1 MLSKKDI
8 KLIAIIIGISLV
20 IWIGYTVMRPKGP
33 SIEVIHGN
41 TVVERLEPKVDG
53 RYTIQGS
60 YGELVVEVKDGKFR
74 ITDEECPNHVCSAMG
89 WVESDGYLPI
99 LCLPNEVMVGME
111 GQFDE

>member
-41 TVVERLEPKVDG
+41 TVVERLDPKVDG

-89 WVESDGYLPI
+89 WVESDGYLTI

>member
-8 KLIAIIIGISLV
+8 KLITIIIGISLI
-20 IWIGYTVMRPKGP
+20 IWIGYTLMRPKGP

-41 TVVERLEPKVDG
+41 TVVERLDPKVDG

-89 WVESDGYLPI
+89 LSLI
-99 LCLPNEVMVGME
+99 HI
-111 GQFDE
+111 